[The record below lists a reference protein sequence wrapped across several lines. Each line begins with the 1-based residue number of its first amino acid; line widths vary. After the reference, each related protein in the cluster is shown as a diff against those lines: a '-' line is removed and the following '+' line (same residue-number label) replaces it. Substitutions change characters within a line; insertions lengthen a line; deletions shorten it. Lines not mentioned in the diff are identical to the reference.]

1 MTPEAAAAEVM
12 RRRLA
17 RGGLVEFAQAID
29 VPGKPASE
37 NDDEWLFEPIESV
50 VAAHHI
56 LLLDTLERVL
66 SGEIKNLMVFM
77 PPGSA
82 KSTYA
87 SVVFPAYAMGKKPGL
102 KVILA
107 SYASAIAWKQSRRT
121 RQIVKSSKYRPIF
134 NTTLTHGNQS
144 VEEWSLEN
152 GSEYMAGGLLAG
164 MTGNRA
170 GLIIIDDPVSGRE
183 DAESDTLRRKTREAY
198 EDDLKTRLIPGGATI
213 IIQTRWHEED
223 LSGGILP
230 EGWDGESGMMKGQDG
245 QDWYVLCLPA
255 ICDRDDDPL
264 GRQIG
269 EPLWPEWFNEDH
281 FDKFRGNPRTWA
293 ALFQQRP
300 RPSDGAEF
308 QAQWIQKYRNPPPV
322 MNKIILVDPSSGKR
336 KDRGDFTSMWVVGL
350 APDNNGYVL
359 DIVRDRLNL
368 TERTNMLFQL
378 HRKWKPL
385 ETRYEQYGLQAD
397 IEAIRAEQER
407 RQYRFKITEVGGGVQ
422 KENRIRRLI
431 PWFQNGRLYLPEK
444 LLYTDSTGQERDLVD
459 DFIKQE
465 YSAFPVGRHDDML
478 DGLARLDEPGLELP
492 WPQDQKPLP
501 RIAPSFVQGVPGMG
515 VLG

>member
-1 MTPEAAAAEVM
+1 
-12 RRRLA
+12 
-17 RGGLVEFAQAID
+17 
-29 VPGKPASE
+29 
-37 NDDEWLFEPIESV
+37 
-50 VAAHHI
+50 
-56 LLLDTLERVL
+56 
-66 SGEIKNLMVFM
+66 
-77 PPGSA
+77 
-82 KSTYA
+82 
-87 SVVFPAYAMGKKPGL
+87 
-102 KVILA
+102 
-107 SYASAIAWKQSRRT
+107 
-121 RQIVKSSKYRPIF
+121 
-134 NTTLTHGNQS
+134 
-144 VEEWSLEN
+144 
-152 GSEYMAGGLLAG
+152 
-164 MTGNRA
+164 
-170 GLIIIDDPVSGRE
+170 
-183 DAESDTLRRKTREAY
+183 
-198 EDDLKTRLIPGGATI
+198 
-213 IIQTRWHEED
+213 
-223 LSGGILP
+223 
-230 EGWDGESGMMKGQDG
+230 MKGQEG